1 MSKKALLK
9 RERVM
14 AKRIITSI
22 VGLPILIAIVYFGG
36 IALQLGFLVL
46 SCIALTEF
54 YSSLKNSP
62 PSPADNKIIE
72 FPVRGRK
79 ALFSHISVNYIS
91 YAFTALYYLLLLPNV
106 NNGAYFFI
114 LITAFIIVLMVTMVL
129 FYGKVNIVDCAI
141 ALFGFFYTA
150 FPLSFIY
157 LIRVQRYGEYFV
169 WLVFITAFGCDSF
182 AYLIGKALGR
192 HKLAPGLSPNKTVE
206 GAVGGV
212 AGACLLSVLFGMFI
226 YKWFHLTE
234 INAKIIFAIVG
245 IVGAVFATFGDLA
258 ASSVKR
264 YTGIKDFGK
273 IFPGHGGVLDRFDS
287 VIFAAPMMYM
297 AILLLPKY

>member
-1 MSKKALLK
+1 
-9 RERVM
+9 M
-14 AKRIITSI
+14 AKRVVTSV
-22 VGLPILIAIVYFGG
+22 VGLPVLIAIVYFGG
-36 IALQLGFLVL
+36 IPLQAGFLIL

-54 YSSLKNSP
+54 YSALKNSSSN
-62 PSPADNKIIE
+62 SPDSKIIE
-72 FPVRGRK
+72 FPVHGRK
-79 ALFSHISVNYIS
+79 ALIQNISVNYIS
-91 YAFTALYYLLLLPNV
+91 YLFAALYYILLPYMYNK
-106 NNGAYFFI
+106 AYFFI

-129 FYGKVNIVDCAI
+129 FFGKVTIVDCAI

-157 LIRVQRYGEYFV
+157 FIRVQRYGIYFV
-169 WLVFITAFGCDSF
+169 WLVFITAFGCDIF
-182 AYLIGKALGR
+182 ALLVGNYLAGRVLGR
-192 HKLAPGLSPNKTVE
+192 HKLAPELSPNKTVE
-206 GAVGGV
+206 GAVGGIL
-212 AGACLLSVLFGMFI
+212 GACLLSVLFGMFI

-234 INAKIIFAIVG
+234 INAKIIFGLVG

-264 YTGIKDFGK
+264 YTKIKDFGK

-297 AILLLPKY
+297 AILLLSKD

>member
-1 MSKKALLK
+1 
-9 RERVM
+9 M
-14 AKRIITSI
+14 AKRVITSA
-22 VGLPILIAIVYFGG
+22 VGLPILIAFVYFGG
-36 IALQLGFLVL
+36 IPLQLGFLVL

-54 YSSLKNSP
+54 YSALTNLSSHSHGN
-62 PSPADNKIIE
+62 NIIE
-72 FPVRGRK
+72 FPVRGKK
-79 ALFSHISVNYIS
+79 ALFRHVSVNYIS
-91 YAFTALYYLLLLPNV
+91 YIFTALYYLLLPYVANS
-106 NNGAYFFI
+106 AYFFI
-114 LITAFIIVLMVTMVL
+114 LITTFIIALMVAMVL
-129 FYGKVNIVDCAI
+129 FYGRVNIRDCAI

-157 LIRVQRYGEYFV
+157 LIRMQDYGIYFV
-169 WLVFITAFGCDSF
+169 WLVFITAFGCDVF
-182 AYLIGKALGR
+182 AYFVGRAFGR
-192 HKLAPGLSPNKTVE
+192 HKLAPDLSPNKTVE
-206 GAVGGV
+206 GAVGGI

-226 YKWFHLTE
+226 YQWFHLTE

-264 YTGIKDFGK
+264 YTRIKDFGK

-297 AILLLPKY
+297 AILMLPKE

>member
-1 MSKKALLK
+1 
-9 RERVM
+9 M
-14 AKRIITSI
+14 AKRLLTTVI
-22 VGLPILIAIVYFGG
+22 GLPLLIAIVYLGK
-36 IALQLGFLVL
+36 IPLQLGFLVL

-54 YSSLKNSP
+54 YSALKGSSSHLPGYN
-62 PSPADNKIIE
+62 IIE
-72 FPVRGRK
+72 FPVRGKK
-79 ALFSHISVNYIS
+79 AIFRHISVNYIS
-91 YAFTALYYLLLLPNV
+91 YIFTVLYYLLLPYVGNSS
-106 NNGAYFFI
+106 YFFT
-114 LITAFIIVLMVTMVL
+114 LITTFIIVLMVTMVL
-129 FYGKVNIVDCAI
+129 FFGRVNIMDCAT

-150 FPLSFIY
+150 FPFSFIY
-157 LIRVQRYGEYFV
+157 LIREQRYGLYFV

-182 AYLIGKALGR
+182 AYLLGKAFGR

-212 AGACLLSVLFGMFI
+212 AGACILSVLFGMFI
-226 YKWFHLTE
+226 YKWVHLTE
-234 INAKIIFAIVG
+234 INARIIFALVG

-264 YTGIKDFGK
+264 YTKIKDFGK

-297 AILLLPKY
+297 AILLLPKD